1 VADADLPTR
10 IRTRFEQLG
19 LVVADRRLAQLASY
33 FGLLTKWNKTVNLT
47 SVELEPA
54 TDAAIDRLLVE
65 PVLAAQ
71 HRGLRAAD
79 GLLIDLGSGGGS
91 PAIPLKIALPGLKL
105 LMIESRTRKAAFLRE
120 AARLLPLAE
129 TEVFNGRIE
138 EAALRPDL
146 RGAAGWVSIRAVRV
160 DRELWDAVAAFLAPN
175 GRVLWFRAP
184 TDGAANTARFSIQ
197 EVRPLGTNSEL
208 AVLRKDSGTT
218 EVTEDG

>member
-1 VADADLPTR
+1 VADVDLPTR
-10 IRTRFEQLG
+10 IRRRFDELG
-19 LVVADRRLAQLASY
+19 LDVADGQLAQLSGY

-71 HRGLRAAD
+71 HPGLRIAD

-91 PAIPLKIALPGLKL
+91 PAIPLKIALPVLKL

-120 AARLLPLAE
+120 AARQLTLEDTA
-129 TEVFNGRIE
+129 VFNGRIE
-138 EAALRPDL
+138 EAAAQPGL
-146 RGAAGWVSIRAVRV
+146 RGSAGWVSIRAVRV
-160 DRELWDAVAAFLAPN
+160 DLELWGAVASFLAPD

-184 TDGAANTARFSIQ
+184 TEGANTDFSVQ
-197 EVRPLGTNSEL
+197 EVHPLGTNSEL
-208 AVLRKDSGTT
+208 AVLRRA
-218 EVTEDG
+218 

>member
-1 VADADLPTR
+1 VADVDLPTR
-10 IRTRFEQLG
+10 IRTRFEELG
-19 LVVADRRLAQLASY
+19 LAVADRRLAQLVTY

-71 HRGLRAAD
+71 HPGLLEAD

-91 PAIPLKIALPGLKL
+91 PAIPLKIAQPVLKL

-120 AARLLPLAE
+120 AARLLALAD
-129 TEVFNGRIE
+129 TDVFNGRIE
-138 EAALRPDL
+138 EATSRQDL
-146 RGAAGWVSIRAVRV
+146 RGTASWVSIRAVRA
-160 DRELWDAVAAFLAPN
+160 DRDLWSAVSAFLAPD

-184 TDGAANTARFSIQ
+184 ADGAADTAGFSVQ
-197 EVRPLGTNSEL
+197 EVHPLGTNSEL
-208 AVLRKDSGTT
+208 AVLHRA
-218 EVTEDG
+218 